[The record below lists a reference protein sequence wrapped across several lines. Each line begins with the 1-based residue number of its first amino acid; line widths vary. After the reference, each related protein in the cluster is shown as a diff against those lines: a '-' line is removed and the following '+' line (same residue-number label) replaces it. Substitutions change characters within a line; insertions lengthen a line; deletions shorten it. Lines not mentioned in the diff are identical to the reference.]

1 MTGRV
6 GIETGLIDAV
16 GGEEEALAWLEAE
29 HGVDAASAVVT
40 AWPVETGEFNWIG
53 DLLGGSLRQMVGL
66 PAEGIVMLDGL
77 VSLWQVDQ
85 GP

>member
-6 GIETGLIDAV
+6 GIETGLIDAI
-16 GGEEEALAWLEAE
+16 GGETEALAWLEAE
-29 HGVDAASAVVT
+29 HGVDTQTPVVT
-40 AWPVETGEFNWIG
+40 AWPVEAGELDWIG
-53 DLLGGSLRQMVGL
+53 DLLGSSLRQMVGL
-66 PAEGIVMLDGL
+66 PSEGIVMLDGL